1 MEFIRLG
8 GGLGISREVYLAC
21 SPPFIPCT
29 HFKVALPSHTALSLS
44 FSPLYHLSCRSLAS
58 EPRSLHF
65 VLHLFAG
72 GFLGQHGQREF
83 DLGAYRASGGCK
95 REPFFHSLLPRVV

>member
-1 MEFIRLG
+1 MF
-8 GGLGISREVYLAC
+8 A
-21 SPPFIPCT
+21 
-29 HFKVALPSHTALSLS
+29 SLY
-44 FSPLYHLSCRSLAS
+44 PLYPLQGRPPLPHRPLPLLLPLVSSSCRSLAS

-83 DLGAYRASGGCK
+83 DLGAYRVSGGCK